1 MKIIRNIIL
10 YSLAAIGIFYLVM
23 IYHANRYPE
32 GGTFRFGEGKCE
44 ETILSSQSSPN
55 NKIIAIH
62 EATSCEG
69 GYNEHI
75 LSISYKNS
83 DKESLNQIFY
93 STEIEELSMFK
104 GKIRPLGFKWESNN
118 KLILTVQPDLN
129 DFTHK
134 FNTID
139 IVTKI
144 DVYRP

>member
-10 YSLAAIGIFYLVM
+10 YSLAAIGILYLVM
-23 IYHANRYPE
+23 IYHANKYPE

-44 ETILSSQSSPN
+44 DKILSSQSSPN

-69 GYNEHI
+69 GYNEHV

-83 DKESLNQIFY
+83 DKDSLNQIFY
-93 STEIEELSMFK
+93 STEIKELSEFK
-104 GKIRPLGFKWESNN
+104 GKIRPLGLEWKTNN
-118 KLILTVQPDLN
+118 KLILTVQPALN
-129 DFTHK
+129 RFTHK
-134 FNTID
+134 HNEID

-144 DVYRP
+144 DAYRP